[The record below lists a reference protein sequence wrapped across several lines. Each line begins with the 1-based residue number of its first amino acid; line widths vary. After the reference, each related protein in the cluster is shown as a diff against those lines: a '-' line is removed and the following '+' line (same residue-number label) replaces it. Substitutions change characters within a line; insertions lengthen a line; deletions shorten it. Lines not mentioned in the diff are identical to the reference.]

1 MSRVALGFGAMLA
14 LAGCAVSNTPYPR
27 PDAPVA
33 YNRPAPRPS
42 TYPSVP
48 RAPLHSQ
55 LFACGSWGSNLGEIG
70 YQGEFVQFEPY
81 ITTPAGALLRLPVEA
96 ACLSSGYGWR
106 GSLQGGRQHNGV
118 DLANA
123 GGGYIYAAAEGWV
136 RYAEERGG
144 YGNAVEIDHGQG
156 VRTLY
161 AHLEEIDPNLH
172 SGAHVEAG
180 AAIGRMG
187 RTGNATGV
195 HLHYEV
201 YVDGMVVDPLHY
213 GRPPVFVSAPA
224 PENSAIEGHARE

>member
-1 MSRVALGFGAMLA
+1 MSRIVLGLGMMLA

-27 PDAPVA
+27 PDAPVPYA
-33 YNRPAPRPS
+33 RPTPRPNNYS
-42 TYPSVP
+42 SAP
-48 RAPLHSQ
+48 RAPVHSQ

-81 ITTPAGALLRLPVEA
+81 ISTPAGPLLRLPVEA
-96 ACLSSGYGWR
+96 ACLSSGFGWR

-118 DLANA
+118 DLANPE
-123 GGGYIYAAAEGWV
+123 GGYVFAAADGWV
-136 RYAEERGG
+136 RSAEVRGG
-144 YGNAVEIDHGQG
+144 YGNVVEIDHGNG

-161 AHLEEIDPNLH
+161 AHLGEIDPNLY
-172 SGAHVEAG
+172 SSSHVRAG

-187 RTGNATGV
+187 MTGNATGV

-201 YVDGMVVDPLHY
+201 YVDGMLVDPLHY

-224 PENSAIEGHARE
+224 PEDAAAGGHAQE